1 MSKTSKEY
9 IECRLYILGDERVG
23 KKSFVQKIL
32 NLPSTGII
40 HDIESENEYKNLL
53 DKYKSDVEEEK
64 IFQQQ
69 QEALLESLNKEKN
82 SNKAKE
88 VTSKFTSTHSLF
100 KIDEEKTLR
109 RNKSNLTKNEKT
121 NKNITTTGKN
131 VQGNNINDS
140 SFIGKKYDKKK
151 ILREPVPEYPAK
163 LFSVNL
169 DKIVIK
175 IFCIPKAEKRPP
187 DFIPR
192 DEDEEYE
199 LEKEHNISFDGIK
212 NDLSIKLS
220 LKDTCISQ
228 DKLSGYNT
236 SIFTLFIFL
245 YDMSDFYSFESLI
258 LYYSKIAK
266 LFNFRDEQN
275 FKACIIGNKKDKKVK
290 LENEQL
296 TVFNEFLKK
305 TNLKKYEISTKPYFL
320 FDKFFLDFFFEMFS
334 QYEQNETE
342 PNNKLLLNADF
353 IEGFNKVVKSRP
365 NFAKGKRSDLVH
377 SEQVPGPEYNLNLYS
392 FNTIEEIKQVFTD
405 KKSRFN
411 KKIFVNKR
419 GPIIHEEKTIN
430 IVDKKT
436 EKNLFNMEIKGG
448 LYNKPINGYSFGI
461 VKGKLNLLQQRKDL
475 RNQRTIDFNDNI
487 IIDRYNNKMP
497 IYKQS
502 MKQSR
507 DEEYFENAKKKK
519 YLYKKDMI
527 EERQL
532 KMSRILE
539 IHNEN
544 LKKIEEEKKIKNE
557 KLLLQKS
564 NSASNLL
571 LSSINSHDENYSK
584 EKEKKIL
591 KERYAQ
597 AIYGR
602 NHINLEKYHKKLSKI
617 RLLSSMKAEPEP
629 YLIDI
634 RENILNP
641 AKGRKILGKYK
652 ISEKQEEYPK
662 YRVLEDDFDKIVE
675 QEKKKMLNIKKN
687 EDKNNEENN
696 KKLLREEKLKQNEMI
711 NLINLEKKEEKRN
724 KWIQNKS
731 ETNLLKKKH
740 LKEIRKEKLLRHQ
753 KLYEEEEL
761 KLKII
766 SDLRRDISIQ
776 KGYGDPTIISPINYS
791 LVEESP
797 PKYTIKGRYVSHES
811 NNEELKNLVLGINNI
826 ETSKKIKEAQKN
838 QPLPNYNYIKPKLP
852 SIIFNRAER
861 FPRYKPASE
870 DSVVLFEDGVFLQKE
885 HKDFAKKEPM
895 ESKSQRGRIESAYVK
910 SPSPADY
917 VIKSGFDDIAEKGE
931 MINKIRTKIRL
942 DKANSKDKDKDKN
955 INKSKDKENKS
966 FDKDKSIDLNLK

>member
-131 VQGNNINDS
+131 VQGSNINDS

-320 FDKFFLDFFFEMFS
+320 FDKFFLDFFLKCS
-334 QYEQNETE
+334 
-342 PNNKLLLNADF
+342 LN
-353 IEGFNKVVKSRP
+353 
-365 NFAKGKRSDLVH
+365 
-377 SEQVPGPEYNLNLYS
+377 
-392 FNTIEEIKQVFTD
+392 
-405 KKSRFN
+405 
-411 KKIFVNKR
+411 
-419 GPIIHEEKTIN
+419 
-430 IVDKKT
+430 
-436 EKNLFNMEIKGG
+436 M
-448 LYNKPINGYSFGI
+448 
-461 VKGKLNLLQQRKDL
+461 
-475 RNQRTIDFNDNI
+475 
-487 IIDRYNNKMP
+487 NKM
-497 IYKQS
+497 
-502 MKQSR
+502 
-507 DEEYFENAKKKK
+507 
-519 YLYKKDMI
+519 
-527 EERQL
+527 
-532 KMSRILE
+532 
-539 IHNEN
+539 
-544 LKKIEEEKKIKNE
+544 
-557 KLLLQKS
+557 
-564 NSASNLL
+564 
-571 LSSINSHDENYSK
+571 
-584 EKEKKIL
+584 
-591 KERYAQ
+591 
-597 AIYGR
+597 
-602 NHINLEKYHKKLSKI
+602 KLS
-617 RLLSSMKAEPEP
+617 
-629 YLIDI
+629 LI
-634 RENILNP
+634 
-641 AKGRKILGKYK
+641 
-652 ISEKQEEYPK
+652 
-662 YRVLEDDFDKIVE
+662 
-675 QEKKKMLNIKKN
+675 
-687 EDKNNEENN
+687 
-696 KKLLREEKLKQNEMI
+696 
-711 NLINLEKKEEKRN
+711 
-724 KWIQNKS
+724 
-731 ETNLLKKKH
+731 
-740 LKEIRKEKLLRHQ
+740 
-753 KLYEEEEL
+753 
-761 KLKII
+761 
-766 SDLRRDISIQ
+766 
-776 KGYGDPTIISPINYS
+776 INY
-791 LVEESP
+791 
-797 PKYTIKGRYVSHES
+797 Y
-811 NNEELKNLVLGINNI
+811 
-826 ETSKKIKEAQKN
+826 
-838 QPLPNYNYIKPKLP
+838 
-852 SIIFNRAER
+852 
-861 FPRYKPASE
+861 
-870 DSVVLFEDGVFLQKE
+870 
-885 HKDFAKKEPM
+885 
-895 ESKSQRGRIESAYVK
+895 
-910 SPSPADY
+910 
-917 VIKSGFDDIAEKGE
+917 
-931 MINKIRTKIRL
+931 
-942 DKANSKDKDKDKN
+942 
-955 INKSKDKENKS
+955 
-966 FDKDKSIDLNLK
+966 